1 MDPTFL
7 LTQTYSNFERLGYIN
22 TACLVTWC
30 RHMRY
35 EDARRIP
42 VGNLCNLI
50 SIRLQDTWDLNIP
63 GNELELRF
71 DDMWGDTFQVDMDRT
86 VSETLDVWRP
96 RWQEFQITEL
106 YTVPLPRCP
115 KHPFIFRL
123 TCHRRVPGVILP

>member
-42 VGNLCNLI
+42 VGNLGNLI

-86 VSETLDVWRP
+86 VSENFGCLATSMARIPNYRIVHSP
-96 RWQEFQITEL
+96 TPP
-106 YTVPLPRCP
+106 VPKAPIYL
-115 KHPFIFRL
+115 
-123 TCHRRVPGVILP
+123 